1 MGILLDNACKY
12 AGPKGRI
19 TVELKK
25 EQNKPLLT
33 VRNTGDPIPP
43 EALPHLFERFY
54 RADFSRDRDA
64 GGYGLGLSILDTI
77 VRSFGGRVTVE
88 SSAET
93 GTAFTLHFPA

>member
-1 MGILLDNACKY
+1 MQIS
-12 AGPKGRI
+12 PVI
-19 TVELKK
+19 
-25 EQNKPLLT
+25 
-33 VRNTGDPIPP
+33 
-43 EALPHLFERFY
+43 
-54 RADFSRDRDA
+54 A